1 MDRELGS
8 GGRARA
14 LRYSGMSGVLLALPL
29 VALALVGAWA
39 YRQRRPAR
47 AHPSGG
53 YGSAGAATYHLCN
66 PHNFDPGA
74 TPEHL
79 SFQKDAAADAR

>member
-1 MDRELGS
+1 
-8 GGRARA
+8 
-14 LRYSGMSGVLLALPL
+14 MSGVLLALPL

-53 YGSAGAATYHLCN
+53 PRAAAPHAQYGSAGAATYHLCN

-79 SFQKDAAADAR
+79 SFQKDAR